1 MSTGTPGT
9 LVADEL
15 HAMTDDAKRYAEI
28 MEAYQSVY
36 PVVAIDPARLVP
48 SIDAYNMTR
57 VMPGKVFAP
66 PKKQDH
72 TDRLIDA
79 LMVCSEMGIGTYQKA
94 SSTPIPNDLSY
105 EDIAE
110 MAKVT
115 GQSLRSVEVIHAYL
129 VARFKE

>member
-1 MSTGTPGT
+1 
-9 LVADEL
+9 
-15 HAMTDDAKRYAEI
+15 MTDDAKRHAELLQ
-28 MEAYQSVY
+28 AYNSLY
-36 PVVAIDPARLVP
+36 PTVVIDPARLVP